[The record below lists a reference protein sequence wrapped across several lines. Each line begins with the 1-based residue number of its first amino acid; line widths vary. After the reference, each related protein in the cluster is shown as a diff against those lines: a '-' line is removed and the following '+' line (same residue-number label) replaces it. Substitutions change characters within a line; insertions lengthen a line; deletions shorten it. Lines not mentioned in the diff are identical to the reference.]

1 MEEIKATGSQRV
13 GTNHKFEDRPL
24 NAQTR
29 SGVHAT
35 LRSSPP
41 ALNSRSPTL
50 RYPLSDTCLRFLQ
63 NETTCDVY
71 DIAMLPSEIE
81 TACGMHD
88 VAALRTSMQLGFDR
102 SRSLDKCIGLRCNLE
117 LTDQVVLTSASDFDA
132 TWTWQINQGG
142 R

>member
-1 MEEIKATGSQRV
+1 MEEIKATGSQRAEA
-13 GTNHKFEDRPL
+13 NHKVEDRPL

-35 LRSSPP
+35 LRSSLP

-50 RYPLSDTCLRFLQ
+50 RYPFSDTCLRFLQ

-81 TACGMHD
+81 TACRMHD
-88 VAALRTSMQLGFDR
+88 VAALRTSMQLGLDR
-102 SRSLDKCIGLRCNLE
+102 SSSLDKRIGLRCNLD
-117 LTDQVVLTSASDFDA
+117 LTDQAFLTCASEFDA
-132 TWTWQINQGG
+132 IWT
-142 R
+142 